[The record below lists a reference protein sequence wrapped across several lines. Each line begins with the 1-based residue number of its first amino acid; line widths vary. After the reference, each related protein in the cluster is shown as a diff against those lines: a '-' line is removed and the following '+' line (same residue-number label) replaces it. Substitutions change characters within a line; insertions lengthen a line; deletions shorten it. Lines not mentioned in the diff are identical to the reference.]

1 MKYLEIDRDKTFFAS
16 QFISDYYDGKLSDFH
31 TYAPS
36 ISSLKSAIDAKSNFA
51 QDKRDNL
58 VAVLKE
64 QYSVAEL
71 ELDDRVKENI
81 EALSDSNTYTV
92 TTGQQIHI
100 GLGPLYVLY
109 KILDVLAIVEEL
121 KKESP
126 GHHFVPIFWMASED
140 HDLEEISEIKVYG
153 KSIKWETN
161 QKGPVGRMQT
171 DGIKE
176 VFEQIEK
183 DFNLSEEQL
192 SFVKLC
198 KREYVTAANLS
209 IAFRRIL
216 HAYFNDT
223 GLVILDA
230 DDKVLKESFLPVFRD
245 EIASKNAEA
254 LNEMTE
260 KLVKAGYNQQLV
272 IRDCNLFDMSSGDRI
287 KINNSFSEP
296 INAYNMSPN
305 AALRPLYQEWILPNL
320 VYVGGA
326 SELKYWMQLKG
337 MFDNY
342 EVPVP
347 ILHLRKSNV
356 LIPKKRVSSLSDKT
370 ILDLFNSKENLGKKN
385 SEEFNIL
392 TELLIEK
399 YESIT
404 NALSD
409 YNVLV
414 KAAFSGFSLDGKVS
428 KVEPKLLEMK
438 TLVDDRLSVKLEQDS
453 DLNKLLKIKN
463 TYFNEVAL
471 QERESHFIAHIEDV
485 PTLLLMS
492 ISQFGFRKSQKI
504 DLIVR

>member
-71 ELDDRVKENI
+71 ELDDRIKENI

-342 EVPVP
+342 SVALP
-347 ILHLRKSNV
+347 IFHLRKSNI
-356 LIPKKRVSSLSDKT
+356 LIPAKRVESLSDHMIT
-370 ILDLFNSKENLGKKN
+370 ELFNSKENLGKQN
-385 SEEFNIL
+385 SEEFNVL
-392 TELLIEK
+392 TEVLAHKHEVIK
-399 YESIT
+399 
-404 NALSD
+404 NAISD
-409 YNVLV
+409 YNALI
-414 KAAFSGFSLDGKVS
+414 KETFSGFSLDGKFN
-428 KVEPKLLEMK
+428 KIETKMLEMRK
-438 TLVDDRLSVKLEQDS
+438 LVEDKLSIKLKQDS
-453 DLNKLLKIKN
+453 DINRLFRIKDM
-463 TYFNEVAL
+463 YFNEEL
-471 QERESHFIAHIEDV
+471 IQERESHFIVHLDMI
-485 PTLLLMS
+485 LLLKATP
-492 ISQFGFRKSQKI
+492 IFQFGLRKFAKI
-504 DLIVR
+504 SIIIR

>member
-1 MKYLEIDRDKTFFAS
+1 
-16 QFISDYYDGKLSDFH
+16 
-31 TYAPS
+31 
-36 ISSLKSAIDAKSNFA
+36 
-51 QDKRDNL
+51 
-58 VAVLKE
+58 
-64 QYSVAEL
+64 
-71 ELDDRVKENI
+71 
-81 EALSDSNTYTV
+81 
-92 TTGQQIHI
+92 
-100 GLGPLYVLY
+100 
-109 KILDVLAIVEEL
+109 
-121 KKESP
+121 
-126 GHHFVPIFWMASED
+126 
-140 HDLEEISEIKVYG
+140 
-153 KSIKWETN
+153 
-161 QKGPVGRMQT
+161 
-171 DGIKE
+171 
-176 VFEQIEK
+176 
-183 DFNLSEEQL
+183 
-192 SFVKLC
+192 
-198 KREYVTAANLS
+198 
-209 IAFRRIL
+209 
-216 HAYFNDT
+216 
-223 GLVILDA
+223 
-230 DDKVLKESFLPVFRD
+230 
-245 EIASKNAEA
+245 
-254 LNEMTE
+254 
-260 KLVKAGYNQQLV
+260 
-272 IRDCNLFDMSSGDRI
+272 
-287 KINNSFSEP
+287 
-296 INAYNMSPN
+296 MSPN

>member
-1 MKYLEIDRDKTFFAS
+1 MEYLEIDREKTFFAS

-31 TYAPS
+31 TYSPD
-36 ISSLKSAIDAKSNFA
+36 ISSLKSAIAAKSTFS
-51 QDKRDNL
+51 QYKRDNL
-58 VAVLKE
+58 VAVLKK

-71 ELDDRVKENI
+71 EPGDGVAHNI

-109 KILDVLAIVEEL
+109 KIMDVLAIVTEL

-126 GHHFVPIFWMASED
+126 EHQFVPVFWMASED
-140 HDLEEISEIKVYG
+140 HDLEEISEIKLYG

-161 QKGPVGRMQT
+161 QKGPVGRMNT
-171 DGIKE
+171 DGLKQ

-192 SFVKLC
+192 SFVALC
-198 KREYVTAANLS
+198 KQEYVNSANLS

-216 HAYFNDT
+216 HTYFKDK
-223 GLVILDA
+223 GLVLLDA
-230 DDKVLKESFLPVFRD
+230 DDEDLKKSFLPVFRD
-245 EIASKNAEA
+245 EIACKNAEA
-254 LNEMTE
+254 LNQTTE
-260 KLVKAGYNQQLV
+260 KLINAGYNQQLV
-272 IRDCNLFDMSSGDRI
+272 IRDCNLFDMSSGDRV
-287 KINNSFSEP
+287 KITNLISEP
-296 INAYNMSPN
+296 MNAYNLSPN

-320 VYVGGA
+320 VYVGGP
-326 SELKYWMQLKG
+326 SEIKYWMQLKG

-414 KAAFSGFSLDGKVS
+414 KDAFSGFSLDGKVS

-453 DLNKLLKIKN
+453 GLNKLLKIKN

-471 QERESHFIAHIEDV
+471 QERESHFTAHIDDV
-485 PTLLLMS
+485 PTLLLTS
-492 ISQFGFRKSQKI
+492 ISRFGFRKSQKI
-504 DLIVR
+504 DLIVT

>member
-1 MKYLEIDRDKTFFAS
+1 MEYLEVDRDKTFFAS
-16 QFISDYYDGKLSDFH
+16 QFISDYYEGKLSDFH
-31 TYAPS
+31 TYSPD
-36 ISSLKSAIDAKSNFA
+36 ISSLKSAIAAKSTFA

-58 VAVLKE
+58 VTVLKK
-64 QYSVAEL
+64 QYSVAKL
-71 ELDDRVKENI
+71 EPGESIAQNI

-109 KILDVLAIVEEL
+109 KIMDVLAIAAEL
-121 KKESP
+121 KKESTE
-126 GHHFVPIFWMASED
+126 HHFVPVFWMASED
-140 HDLEEISEIKVYG
+140 HDLEEISEVKVYG

-161 QKGPVGRMQT
+161 QKGPVGRMNT
-171 DGIKE
+171 DGLKE

-192 SFVKLC
+192 SFVELC
-198 KREYVTAANLS
+198 KREYVTSTNLS
-209 IAFRRIL
+209 ISFRRIL
-216 HAYFNDT
+216 HTYFKDT

-230 DDKVLKESFLPVFRD
+230 DDEVLKKSFLPVFRD
-245 EIASKNAEA
+245 EIAYKNAEA
-254 LNEMTE
+254 LNQTTD

-272 IRDCNLFDMSSGDRI
+272 IRDCNVFDMSLGDRI
-287 KINNSFSEP
+287 KITNPISESM
-296 INAYNMSPN
+296 NAYNLSPN

-320 VYVGGA
+320 VYVGGQ

-342 EVPVP
+342 KVPLP
-347 ILHLRKSNV
+347 ILHLRKSNT
-356 LIPKKRVSSLSDKT
+356 LIPKKRVKSLSDNM

-392 TELLIEK
+392 TELLINK

-428 KVEPKLLEMK
+428 KVEPKILEMK
-438 TLVDDRLSVKLEQDS
+438 TLVDDRLSVKLEQYS
-453 DLNKLLKIKN
+453 GLNKLLRIKDM
-463 TYFNEVAL
+463 YFNEEAI
-471 QERESHFIAHIEDV
+471 QERESHFIAHIDEV
-485 PTLLLMS
+485 PTLVLTS
-492 ISQFGFRKSQKI
+492 VSQFGFRKSQKI
-504 DLIVR
+504 DIIMT